1 MARAA
6 GSDSVVKLRGG
17 RVFWNGV
24 VLFGGDSVQAV
35 AVFKGDGVA
44 LGLGLRAPI
53 RSSSCLAAGFIR
65 DGVVMFG
72 GGTVQAVA
80 VFKGDCVARGL
91 GLRAQTRSSSCLAA
105 GYNRNG
111 VVTIGGGIVQAVA
124 VFKGDCLVLGL
135 WFEGLELGR
144 RAAWRS

>member
-1 MARAA
+1 
-6 GSDSVVKLRGG
+6 
-17 RVFWNGV
+17 
-24 VLFGGDSVQAV
+24 
-35 AVFKGDGVA
+35 
-44 LGLGLRAPI
+44 
-53 RSSSCLAAGFIR
+53 
-65 DGVVMFG
+65 MFG

-111 VVTIGGGIVQAVA
+111 VVTIGGGTVQAVA

-135 WFEGLELGR
+135 LV
-144 RAAWRS
+144 